1 MISEGDEE
9 APTGES
15 VVWWPCTLR
24 RVAANQAGDAD
35 ADADAE
41 AALDA
46 DAAGTTEVTVG
57 GGAAGSSAGAAWE
70 LHYDA
75 KEDIGFAPVWPGPV
89 GLPRARV
96 PLNSRNEGLKRV
108 E

>member
-24 RVAANQAGDAD
+24 RVTTNQAGDAD
-35 ADADAE
+35 A
-41 AALDA
+41 
-46 DAAGTTEVTVG
+46 AGTNEVTVG
-57 GGAAGSSAGAAWE
+57 GDAAGSSAGAAWE

-75 KEDIGFAPVWPGPV
+75 KEDIGFAPVWPGRV
-89 GLPRARV
+89 GKQKCDQCSQGLPRARV
-96 PLNSRNEGLKRV
+96 LLNSRNEGLKRV